1 MLLYLALIISYLRHR
16 MFHSD
21 LLLVGAEC
29 QVRWSWETKVET
41 RIISF
46 APEPVDNSP
55 FDDYGW
61 SDEAFMHLP
70 DLRSLLAF
78 IYHGKSV
85 GHQFTS
91 ANLIYADIAE

>member
-1 MLLYLALIISYLRHR
+1 M
-16 MFHSD
+16 
-21 LLLVGAEC
+21 
-29 QVRWSWETKVET
+29 RWSWETECET

-55 FDDYGW
+55 FDEYGW
-61 SDEAFMHLP
+61 SDEVFAHLP

-78 IYHGKSV
+78 IRHGRGS
-85 GHQFTS
+85 GHQFVS